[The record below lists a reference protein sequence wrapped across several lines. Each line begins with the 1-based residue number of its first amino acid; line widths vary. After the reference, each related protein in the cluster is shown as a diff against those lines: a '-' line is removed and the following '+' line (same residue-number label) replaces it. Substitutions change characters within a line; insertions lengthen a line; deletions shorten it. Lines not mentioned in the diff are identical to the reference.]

1 MKYFT
6 IAPALRGSAAIA
18 GTMKPVNQGVMRMTK
33 YIIAGA
39 LTLMSTA
46 ALAGQAW
53 DEVPEMS
60 AGAGVAAVA
69 LLIGVAAII
78 RERSKRK

>member
-1 MKYFT
+1 MMKY
-6 IAPALRGSAAIA
+6 ILGGAMALVSTVAMA
-18 GTMKPVNQGVMRMTK
+18 GNGHIP
-33 YIIAGA
+33 
-39 LTLMSTA
+39 
-46 ALAGQAW
+46 
-53 DEVPEMS
+53 DVPEMS

>member
-1 MKYFT
+1 
-6 IAPALRGSAAIA
+6 
-18 GTMKPVNQGVMRMTK
+18 MTK
-33 YIIAGA
+33 YILAGA
-39 LTLMSTA
+39 LAFMSTA
-46 ALAGQAW
+46 AMAGRDQW
-53 DEVPEMS
+53 VDVPEMS

>member
-1 MKYFT
+1 
-6 IAPALRGSAAIA
+6 
-18 GTMKPVNQGVMRMTK
+18 MRK
-33 YIIAGA
+33 FI
-39 LTLMSTA
+39 LTS
-46 ALAGQAW
+46 ALALFATPVLAGSNLQ
-53 DEVPEMS
+53 VPEMS

>member
-1 MKYFT
+1 
-6 IAPALRGSAAIA
+6 
-18 GTMKPVNQGVMRMTK
+18 MTK
-33 YIIAGA
+33 YVLAGA
-39 LTLMSTA
+39 MAMASTA
-46 ALAGQAW
+46 AMAGV
-53 DEVPEMS
+53 DEWTRVPEMS

>member
-1 MKYFT
+1 
-6 IAPALRGSAAIA
+6 
-18 GTMKPVNQGVMRMTK
+18 MTRVVL
-33 YIIAGA
+33 AGA
-39 LTLMSTA
+39 LALISTTA
-46 ALAGQAW
+46 MAGDLW
-53 DEVPEMS
+53 VEVPEMS